1 MNNLQLYIKQ
11 MLGEIDVEKLILH
24 NANEKK
30 RLMVKVKAPIIY
42 KCYAHIMNNGNI
54 GMSRKN
60 KTANSDMNIKL
71 IFNGNT
77 KQLMEV
83 SLI

>member
-1 MNNLQLYIKQ
+1 MDNLQLYIKQ
-11 MLGEIDVEKLILH
+11 MLGEIDVNKLILH
-24 NANEKK
+24 NVNDKK
-30 RLMVKVKAPIIY
+30 KPMVKVKPPIIY
-42 KCYAHIMNNGNI
+42 KCYAHIMNNGHI

-71 IFNGNT
+71 VFNGNT